1 MQFSIKQSQ
10 LKALLTLAPKSD
22 IRYYLCGIFVEY
34 NATTT
39 RLVVTDGH
47 KLGIL
52 NHHSEDNQG
61 IGSLIIPR
69 EVIENLPKAGKID
82 PLLIFTKEEKQGYW
96 KITGMGIQ
104 TIFAQI
110 EGTYPDY
117 RRVCQFTTDGTVA
130 NYNYEYLTQFL
141 KVQHLLGGS
150 KTATLNLYQNGN
162 SSALVH
168 LAGVDQYGLN
178 TACFEEIVKRNPVHR
193 RALHRDG
200 FRALARQPFDQLL
213 QLLCGRAEHA
223 YIWLSVLPRR
233 TTNPMLAAAHV
244 DPGHHRADG
253 LQRHRHPLPRL
264 ARIFG
269 LLHDSP
275 PVRRGLRPKMAI

>member
-22 IRYYLCGIFVEY
+22 IRYYLCGIYVEY

-61 IGSLIIPR
+61 AGTVIIPR

-117 RRVCQFTTDGTVA
+117 RRVCQFTTDGTPA
-130 NYNYEYLTQFL
+130 NFNYEYLTQFL

-168 LAGVDQYGLN
+168 LAGVDNFVG
-178 TACFEEIVKRNPVHR
+178 VVM
-193 RALHRDG
+193 
-200 FRALARQPFDQLL
+200 
-213 QLLCGRAEHA
+213 
-223 YIWLSVLPRR
+223 
-233 TTNPMLAAAHV
+233 PM
-244 DPGHHRADG
+244 RADMTSQVG
-253 LQRHRHPLPRL
+253 GKVSIDFTSAL
-264 ARIFG
+264 I
-269 LLHDSP
+269 
-275 PVRRGLRPKMAI
+275 

>member
-22 IRYYLCGIFVEY
+22 IRYYLCGIYVEY

-61 IGSLIIPR
+61 AGTVIIPR

-117 RRVCQFTTDGTVA
+117 RRVCQFTTDGTPA
-130 NYNYEYLTQFL
+130 NFNYEYLTQFL

-168 LAGVDQYGLN
+168 LAGVANFVG
-178 TACFEEIVKRNPVHR
+178 VVM
-193 RALHRDG
+193 
-200 FRALARQPFDQLL
+200 
-213 QLLCGRAEHA
+213 
-223 YIWLSVLPRR
+223 
-233 TTNPMLAAAHV
+233 PM
-244 DPGHHRADG
+244 RADITSQVG
-253 LQRHRHPLPRL
+253 GKVSIDFTSAL
-264 ARIFG
+264 I
-269 LLHDSP
+269 
-275 PVRRGLRPKMAI
+275 

>member
-10 LKALLTLAPKSD
+10 LKAILTLAPKSD
-22 IRYYLCGIFVEY
+22 IRYYLCGVFVEY

-61 IGSLIIPR
+61 AGTVIIPR
-69 EVIENLPKAGKID
+69 EVIENLPKAGKTDAI
-82 PLLIFTKEEKQGYW
+82 LIFTKEEKQGYW
-96 KITGMGIQ
+96 KLNNYGTQ

-168 LAGVDQYGLN
+168 LADVPNFVGV
-178 TACFEEIVKRNPVHR
+178 IM
-193 RALHRDG
+193 
-200 FRALARQPFDQLL
+200 
-213 QLLCGRAEHA
+213 
-223 YIWLSVLPRR
+223 
-233 TTNPMLAAAHV
+233 PM
-244 DPGHHRADG
+244 RADITSQVG
-253 LQRHRHPLPRL
+253 GKVSIDFTSAL
-264 ARIFG
+264 I
-269 LLHDSP
+269 
-275 PVRRGLRPKMAI
+275 

>member
-22 IRYYLCGIFVEY
+22 IRYYLCGVFVEY

-61 IGSLIIPR
+61 AGTVIIPR

-130 NYNYEYLTQFL
+130 NYNYEYLVQFL

-150 KTATLNLYQNGN
+150 KFATLNLYQNGN

-168 LAGVDQYGLN
+168 LAGVDNFVG
-178 TACFEEIVKRNPVHR
+178 VVMPM
-193 RALHRDG
+193 
-200 FRALARQPFDQLL
+200 
-213 QLLCGRAEHA
+213 RAEMTSQVGGKVSIDFTSA
-223 YIWLSVLPRR
+223 LI
-233 TTNPMLAAAHV
+233 
-244 DPGHHRADG
+244 
-253 LQRHRHPLPRL
+253 
-264 ARIFG
+264 
-269 LLHDSP
+269 
-275 PVRRGLRPKMAI
+275 

>member
-47 KLGIL
+47 KLGIF

-61 IGSLIIPR
+61 AGSLIIPR

-104 TIFAQI
+104 TIFAQV
-110 EGTYPDY
+110 EGTFPDY
-117 RRVCQFTTDGTVA
+117 RRVCQFTTDGAVA

-150 KTATLNLYQNGN
+150 KSATLNLYQNGN

-168 LAGVDQYGLN
+168 LAGVDNFVG
-178 TACFEEIVKRNPVHR
+178 VVMPMRNDVTNQAGGKVSNDFTS
-193 RALHRDG
+193 AL
-200 FRALARQPFDQLL
+200 
-213 QLLCGRAEHA
+213 
-223 YIWLSVLPRR
+223 I
-233 TTNPMLAAAHV
+233 
-244 DPGHHRADG
+244 
-253 LQRHRHPLPRL
+253 
-264 ARIFG
+264 
-269 LLHDSP
+269 
-275 PVRRGLRPKMAI
+275 